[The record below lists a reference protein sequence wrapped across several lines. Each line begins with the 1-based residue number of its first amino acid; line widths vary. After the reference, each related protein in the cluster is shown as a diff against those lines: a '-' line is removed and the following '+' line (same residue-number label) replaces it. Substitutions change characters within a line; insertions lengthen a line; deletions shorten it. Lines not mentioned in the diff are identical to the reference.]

1 MKQIFIFLLSGFFAF
16 SGVSAQTSGAAAPG
30 SPANARYVY
39 GDLDKLGKLDL
50 TVIYVQQIQK
60 LNQLLPYCAFNQ
72 KGEATSL
79 ANMGV
84 PGSKDNNGTVKKLDA
99 SIANHNEILLQTM
112 SDIIPYSDK
121 EEIIKAILFIQGIA
135 ERLEAGL

>member
-1 MKQIFIFLLSGFFAF
+1 MKQAFILFLAGFFAITL
-16 SGVSAQTSGAAAPG
+16 VSAQTAATG
-30 SPANARYVY
+30 SPNVRYLY

-50 TVIYVQQIQK
+50 TVIYVQEIQK

-79 ANMGV
+79 TTMGV
-84 PGSKDNNGTVKKLDA
+84 PGSKDNNGIVKKLDA
-99 SIANHNEILLQTM
+99 SIAGHNETLLQTM

-121 EEIIKAILFIQGIA
+121 EEIIKAILFIQGII

>member
-1 MKQIFIFLLSGFFAF
+1 MKQASLLFLFGLFALSTL
-16 SGVSAQTSGAAAPG
+16 SAQTSGAAAPEV
-30 SPANARYVY
+30 RYQY
-39 GDLDKLGKLDL
+39 GDLDKLGKLEL

-84 PGSKDNNGTVKKLDA
+84 PGSKDNNGAVKKLDS
-99 SIANHNEILLQTM
+99 SIATHNEILLQTM

-121 EEIIKAILFIQGIA
+121 EEIIKAILFLQGIA
-135 ERLEAGL
+135 ERIAAGL

>member
-1 MKQIFIFLLSGFFAF
+1 MKQIVIFFLTGIFALTL
-16 SGVSAQTSGAAAPG
+16 VSAQTPASGPQ
-30 SPANARYVY
+30 NVRYLY

-50 TVIYVQQIQK
+50 TVIYVQEIQK

-84 PGSKDNNGTVKKLDA
+84 PGSKDNNGIVKKLDA
-99 SIANHNEILLQTM
+99 SIASHNEMLLQTM

-121 EEIIKAILFIQGIA
+121 DEIIKAVLFVQSII